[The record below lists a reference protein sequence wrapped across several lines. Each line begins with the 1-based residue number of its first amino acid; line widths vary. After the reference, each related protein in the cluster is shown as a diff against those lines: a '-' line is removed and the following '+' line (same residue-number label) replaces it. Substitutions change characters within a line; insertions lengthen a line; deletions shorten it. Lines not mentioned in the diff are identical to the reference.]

1 MPKSPCGNEL
11 YAFYLA
17 SIFPVSRSF
26 KPDTPVSVR
35 VPAPLVRFLAS
46 VALLLAAPAA
56 LAAQGDTTFTAWL
69 RFRSPPGLEL
79 RTPAVFRSPW
89 DGGVRRPATLARAAW
104 DSALQASL
112 DSARAR
118 RTTAFRLRRLYGA
131 RAVTPEDSQPGRRG
145 LLGLSRRYADL
156 SLEGNA
162 RLEVRTERLKN
173 LRCTPAQYLDL
184 NSGCRGSW
192 KAPRLDTYVA
202 VRSGGLIGQRLHVDV
217 DYDTE
222 RDFSARN
229 NLQLYYE
236 GLDDEIVRRVEIGT
250 VVFRPPS
257 SRFITSAIPANNFG
271 VNATFEVGPITL
283 QGIAATQE
291 GSVVV
296 ERNYAVGNTTVQP
309 QDREARDL
317 DFEGTRFFWVVDPQL
332 VPGYPAI
339 DILEINRSGLPPQA
353 VVTQGDIRV
362 YRYRPPSRTGVN
374 PNLGGINAIAIG
386 ADTTQ
391 RVTAQWQLL
400 QRDQDYYLDPSG
412 LWFALAARLDLN
424 DYLAV
429 SYGSAAGPVGTFPA
443 EDTPV
448 PPGQAPRDTLR
459 LIVQPRVDATRPTF
473 RHEMRQVYRVA
484 GADLDLNSVKVDLSL
499 NRSERPLRP
508 GAQPT
513 YLAELGL
520 ATQADPNVF
529 NLQDRLF
536 PRRSDPAAALSIR
549 ESYIVLPHLEPFADP
564 ARLLA
569 TERNDSLYRSP
580 AYLLYTEGPPA
591 KFVFRLRYN
600 ASSTSDRST
609 LDLGALQIRDGSEAL
624 FLNGRRL
631 ERGVEYSINYD
642 LGQVTFTEPQGLF
655 GTAGGTIQARFE
667 ERGVFAVAPTQLF
680 GVSTRYSFGEV
691 GGVNLVGI
699 YQTEKSAFNRPA
711 LGFEAQAHM
720 VGGISTDLR
729 FRPSA
734 VTRFMNRLTSAPA
747 TAPSRLDLNAE
758 LAFTRPDPNRSGQ
771 AYLEE
776 FEGDPGVQLSLRETL
791 WDAGSRPQSALGVET
806 IVGQAFDTADVAQL
820 SWQNLVS
827 TGNGQALQLRA
838 RDIDPR
844 IQVAGQQDQLET
856 VLFMTLAADT
866 AGGLVNRASRL
877 QWVLPTRPNAP
888 RWRSLVTSLSSSG
901 VDLSKNEFLE
911 FWVFRDS
918 SNSAGRAGLQLMVD
932 LGTVSEDAVSIA
944 PESLTV
950 AGTDSAFTGRQ
961 FVGLGRLDTERQ
973 PTGVFNADL
982 DDIGILTDRP
992 DQLILNG
999 TDVVDRPPLCR
1010 QNLSG
1015 TVPVYPWGDLS
1026 ARCSNGNGVLDAED
1040 LDNDNQLDADG
1051 SNENV
1056 LRWVVDLE
1064 SSPYFVRVGSVSAD
1078 SGEWRL
1084 YRLPLRS
1091 PEHEVGSPN
1100 IRLVKHLRLTAVAEP
1115 DQGGPDVRA
1124 FWALARMRF
1133 LGSPWVRR
1141 SERPVASLSGS
1152 TSAPTGEVVSS
1163 TVSTENIELGY
1174 TSPPGVRGGLDKKG
1188 GSQGEFGSQVNERSL
1203 RIIARE
1209 IQPGQRA
1216 EAYFRFPSG
1225 PQNLLRYRELRA
1237 WARGRGPGW
1246 DNRDFEVYVRVGS
1259 DSRNFYQYLANAT
1272 TVSWEPELRVSLDKW
1287 RSLRAQIESR
1297 RLQGLP
1303 ADSAARVA
1311 CGGDTVSVAYVLCD
1325 GPYLAHV
1332 EDPAVNPPNLAQVQE
1347 VAAGIFRRTAGDPSD
1362 SAEVWVDDIR
1372 LAEPIARVGSAMA
1385 LEGRLVASDVA
1396 EFSASYVRQDG
1407 HFQQIGQDP
1416 SYRTTGTMQLATS
1429 VRVDRFLPVSLGV
1442 VVPMQVSYARASVT
1456 PELLTGSD
1464 IEGRDLARLRT
1475 PESWSLNYSVSI
1487 RRSQRGR
1494 SWLVRG
1500 LVDPLSVSATFADAR
1515 ATSELSQASSSSRTF
1530 QATYLLQSGR
1540 RGPALNLTGLV
1551 GRLPAFLRNSDGGK
1565 ALARPLVSLVP
1576 NSVRLTSGLLRNEG
1590 ELLAYAVP
1598 VRRALDSQV
1607 VPSVSLLH
1615 TWRNAAGL
1623 GWQPL
1628 GMLNLRGDLAST
1640 RDLRRYSDSTTL
1652 GRLAGN
1658 ARRNLFGMDV
1668 GVERD
1673 RQLSTSL
1680 VLAPRISSWL
1690 RPRYVTSSNFVLSR
1704 SLTSRQPIREDGDS
1718 AGAYILPQTLNNS
1731 RLQEVGA
1738 AIEIGRLGARLA
1750 GDSSGIGRALR
1761 RLRPLDISD
1770 RLTRNATF
1778 DLAAFDPSLGFQLAL
1793 GGLNRFLRAQG
1804 DSAIG
1809 AAEVRNTTFQSGA
1822 ELPFGLSFQLAYS
1835 RLRTNRFQ
1843 RGGGSFLT
1851 SESHQREWPR
1861 GNVRFL
1867 RPIRGFPVSL
1877 VGLGATF
1884 RSTNGS
1890 TLTPSSGGVTAVSR
1904 QRRSSLTPDLQLTFS
1919 NGIVVSGS
1927 WSMLNQRDLSGGNTT
1942 RVEQDD
1948 ITAGVNHAI
1957 ALPRSLSRARRII
1970 RSQLTGILSKSTS
1983 CLQLRSQTE
1992 CGVVSDNRRRELR
2005 ATLDTDLSRIISGG
2019 LQFSYALTEAKHINR
2034 AFSQMTVSASFQLS
2048 LYAGDYR

>member
-26 KPDTPVSVR
+26 KSDTPVSVR

-104 DSALQASL
+104 DSALQSSL

-131 RAVTPEDSQPGRRG
+131 RAVSPEDSQPGRRG

-156 SLEGNA
+156 SLDGNA
-162 RLEVRTERLKN
+162 RLEIRTERLKN
-173 LRCTPAQYLDL
+173 LRCTSAQYLDL
-184 NSGCRGSW
+184 NSGCRGTW
-192 KAPRLDTYVA
+192 KAPRLDSYLA

-236 GLDDEIVRRVEIGT
+236 GLDDEIVRRVELGT
-250 VVFRPPS
+250 VVFRPPN
-257 SRFITSAIPANNFG
+257 SRFITAAIPANNFG
-271 VNATFEVGPITL
+271 VNATFEVGPLTL

-296 ERNYAVGNTTVQP
+296 ERSYTVGTTTVQP

-317 DFEGTRFFWVVDPQL
+317 DFEASRFFWTVDPQL
-332 VPGYPAI
+332 VPAYPAV
-339 DILEINRSGLPPQA
+339 DILGIDRSGLPAAA
-353 VVTQGDIRV
+353 VISGDIRV

-374 PNLGGINAIAIG
+374 PNLGGINAIALG

-391 RVTAQWQLL
+391 RVNAQWQLL
-400 QRDQDYYLDPSG
+400 QRDLDYYVDPSG

-429 SYGSAAGPVGTFPA
+429 SYLSAAGPVGTFPA
-443 EDTPV
+443 ADTPV
-448 PPGQAPRDTLR
+448 PPGQPPRDTLR
-459 LIVQPRVDATRPTF
+459 LVVQPRVDATRPTF
-473 RHEMRQVYRVA
+473 RHEMRHIYRVA
-484 GADLDLNSVKVDLSL
+484 GADLDLNSVKVGLSL

-520 ATQADPNVF
+520 ATAADPGDF

-536 PRRSDPAAALSIR
+536 PRLRDPAAAGTIR
-549 ESYIVLPHLEPFADP
+549 ESYIVPPHLEPFADP
-564 ARLLA
+564 TRLLA
-569 TERNDSLYRSP
+569 TERNDSLYRTP
-580 AYLLYTEGPPA
+580 DYLLLTEGPSA

-600 ASSTSDRST
+600 ASSTSDPST

-631 ERGVEYSINYD
+631 EKGVDYSINYD
-642 LGQVTFTEPQGLF
+642 LGQVSFTDPQGLF
-655 GTAGGTIQARFE
+655 GSGGAGIQARFE
-667 ERGVFAVAPTQLF
+667 ERGVFAVAPTQIF

-691 GGVNLVGI
+691 GGVNLLGI
-699 YQTEKSAFNRPA
+699 YQTEKSAFNRPQ

-729 FRPSA
+729 FRPGA
-734 VTRFMNRLTSAPA
+734 VTRFMNRLTSTPA
-747 TAPSRLDLNAE
+747 TAPSRLDLDAE

-791 WDAGSRPQSALGVET
+791 WETGSRPQSALGVET
-806 IVGQAFDTADVAQL
+806 IVGQVFDTADVAQL
-820 SWQNLVS
+820 SWQNLVA
-827 TGNGQALQLRA
+827 TGSGQALQLRA

-856 VLFMTLAADT
+856 ALFMTLAADT
-866 AGGLVNRASRL
+866 AGGLVNRQSRL

-888 RWRSLVTSLSSSG
+888 RWRSLVTSLSSTG

-918 SNSAGRAGLQLMVD
+918 SNSTGRAGLQLLVD
-932 LGTVSEDAVSIA
+932 LGTVSEDAIAIA
-944 PESLTV
+944 PESVTV
-950 AGTDSAFTGRQ
+950 AGSDSVFTGRQ

-973 PTGVFNADL
+973 PTGVFNAEL
-982 DDIGILTDRP
+982 DDVGILADRP
-992 DQLILNG
+992 DQIVRDDDL
-999 TDVVDRPPLCR
+999 VVERPPLCR
-1010 QNLSG
+1010 QILSG
-1015 TVPVYPWGDLS
+1015 VVAIYPWGDLS

-1051 SNENV
+1051 SNENL

-1064 SSPYFVRVGSVSAD
+1064 SSPYFVRLGSVSAD

-1084 YRLPLRS
+1084 YRIPLRT
-1091 PEHEVGSPN
+1091 PEHEIGSPN
-1100 IRLVKHLRLTAVAEP
+1100 IRLVKHLRLTAVAAP

-1141 SERPVASLSGS
+1141 SERPVASLAGA
-1152 TSAPTGEVVSS
+1152 TSAATGEVVSS
-1163 TVSTENIELGY
+1163 TVSTENVELGY

-1203 RIIARE
+1203 RVIARG

-1246 DNRDFEVYVRVGS
+1246 DSRDFEVYVRVGS
-1259 DSRNFYQYLANAT
+1259 DSRNFYQFLANAS
-1272 TVSWEPELRVSLDKW
+1272 TVTWEPEIRVSLDKW
-1287 RSLRAQIESR
+1287 RALRAQIESR

-1332 EDPAVNPPNLAQVQE
+1332 EDPAVNPPNLSEVQE
-1347 VAAGIFRRTAGDPSD
+1347 VAAGIFRRAAGDATD

-1372 LAEPIARVGSAMA
+1372 VAEPIARVGSALA

-1396 EFSASYVRQDG
+1396 ELSAGYVRQDG

-1416 SYRTTGTMQLATS
+1416 SYRTTGTLRLASS
-1429 VRVDRFLPVSLGV
+1429 VRVERFLPAALGLA
-1442 VVPMQVSYARASVT
+1442 VPVQVSYARSTVT

-1475 PESWSLNYSVSI
+1475 PESWSVNYSFSI
-1487 RRSQRGR
+1487 RRTRRGA
-1494 SWLVRG
+1494 SWLLRG
-1500 LVDPLSVSATFADAR
+1500 LVDPLSVSGSFSDSRST
-1515 ATSELSQASSSSRTF
+1515 TELSEASAASRNL
-1530 QATYLLQSGR
+1530 QATYQLQSR
-1540 RGPALNLTGLV
+1540 PRGPTLDLSGLV
-1551 GRLPAFLRNSDGGK
+1551 AKLPTFLRESEGGK
-1565 ALARPLVSLVP
+1565 ALARPLLSLVP
-1576 NSVRLTSGLLRNEG
+1576 ASVRLNTGLVRNEG
-1590 ELLAYAVP
+1590 DLFAYAVP
-1598 VRRALDSQV
+1598 VRRALDSAV
-1607 VPSVSLLH
+1607 LPSVSLLH
-1615 TWRNAAGL
+1615 TWRNSAGL
-1623 GWQPL
+1623 GWQPF

-1640 RDLRRYSDSTTL
+1640 RDLRRYPDSTSL
-1652 GRLAGN
+1652 GRVAGQ
-1658 ARRNLFGMDV
+1658 ARRSLFGMDV

-1680 VLAPRISSWL
+1680 TLAPRLTSWF
-1690 RPRYVTSSNFVLSR
+1690 RPRYLTTSNFVLSR
-1704 SLTSRQPIREDGDS
+1704 SLTSRQPIREDGDT
-1718 AGAYILPQTLNNS
+1718 AGAFILPQTLNNS
-1731 RLQEVGA
+1731 RLREVGA
-1738 AIEIGRLGARLA
+1738 AFEVGRLVARLA
-1750 GDSSGIGRALR
+1750 GDSSRLGQGLR

-1793 GGLNRFLRAQG
+1793 GGLDRFLRAQG
-1804 DSAIG
+1804 DTALG
-1809 AAEVRNTTFQSGA
+1809 ASEVRSTTFQSGA
-1822 ELPFGLSFQLAYS
+1822 DLPFGLSFQLGYS

-1843 RGGGSFLT
+1843 RSGATFLT

-1861 GNVRFL
+1861 GNVRLL

-1877 VGLGATF
+1877 IGLGATF
-1884 RSTNGS
+1884 RSATGS
-1890 TLTPSSGGVTAVSR
+1890 TLTPSTGGGTAVSR

-1957 ALPRSLSRARRII
+1957 ALPRSLSRTRRII

-1983 CLQLRSQTE
+1983 CLQLRSQAA

-2005 ATLDTDLSRIISGG
+2005 ATLDTDLGRIMSGG
-2019 LQFSYALTEAKHINR
+2019 LQFSYALTEAKHVNR